1 MGNEDKRVEPRYR
14 AHWRVTINFDEAQNR
29 LPIHGYTGDLSLSGM
44 AVHVETNVDFLP
56 QATVV
61 LSLPI
66 LPGEGRQ
73 KIIKIRVQLLYS
85 VYSGS
90 HSCFRIGLQYIDFTD
105 NGRQVL
111 QDRIERQFCVGTTSE
126 MLKFS

>member
-1 MGNEDKRVEPRYR
+1 MENEDKREEPRYR

-29 LPIHGYTGDLSLSGM
+29 PPIYGYTGDLSLSGM
-44 AVHVETNVDFLP
+44 AVHVETNVASLS
-56 QATVV
+56 QATI
-61 LSLPI
+61 LLALPM
-66 LPGEGRQ
+66 LPGESQQ

-90 HSCFRIGLQYIDFTD
+90 NSCFRIGLQYIDFTD

-111 QDRIERQFCVGTTSE
+111 QDRIKRQFCVGTASE